1 MRPVTCAAAQRRLQE
16 FHDGELPV
24 AEQIAVQNH
33 LGSCLVCADML
44 DDLEFV
50 SVALKAGIKGR
61 DLLSQQEVPTFV
73 AGVVNRRSAEDGA
86 SMLSRVR
93 ELFEDMH
100 VVYAGLGAAAATV
113 ACVVIMLGMMRFA
126 PAGHQ
131 NASPAAS
138 LAALMTLVAT
148 PEMSANAIAIDPASH
163 ARGTARFQAAN
174 ETAAE
179 DAVFELA
186 SVVTRQGRLVNLDRL
201 KKGHKATRD
210 EAKAIE
216 GLLEAVT
223 RARIEPGWSENGA
236 PGAAQGMV
244 WLVTRMTVRA
254 NKAVDVDLPIPPAKT
269 KRIARADLSAAP
281 VRL

>member
-1 MRPVTCAAAQRRLQE
+1 MKPVTCAAAQQRLQA

-24 AEQIAVQNH
+24 GEQIAVQGH
-33 LGSCLVCADML
+33 VDSCDGCADSL
-44 DDLEFV
+44 DDIQFV
-50 SVALKAGIKGR
+50 AAALKTGARGR
-61 DLLSQQEVPTFV
+61 DLLSQEEATAF
-73 AGVVNRRSAEDGA
+73 AAAVVSRRLAEDGA
-86 SMLSRVR
+86 SFLTSFR
-93 ELFEDMH
+93 EMFDDMH
-100 VVYAGLGAAAATV
+100 LVYAGLGAAVAT
-113 ACVVIMLGMMRFA
+113 ALCVIIMLGMMRFA
-126 PAGHQ
+126 PVGHR

-148 PEMSANAIAIDPASH
+148 PETSANAIAIDPASH

-186 SVVTRQGRLVNLDRL
+186 SVVTRQGRLVNLARL
-201 KKGHKATRD
+201 KTGHKATRD

-216 GLLEAVT
+216 ELLESVT
-223 RARIEPGWSENGA
+223 RSSIEPGFADGA
-236 PGAAQGMV
+236 PVAADGMV

-254 NKAVDVDLPIPPAKT
+254 TKAGDVDLPLPPAKA
-269 KRIARADLSAAP
+269 KRIAQVDDSLAI